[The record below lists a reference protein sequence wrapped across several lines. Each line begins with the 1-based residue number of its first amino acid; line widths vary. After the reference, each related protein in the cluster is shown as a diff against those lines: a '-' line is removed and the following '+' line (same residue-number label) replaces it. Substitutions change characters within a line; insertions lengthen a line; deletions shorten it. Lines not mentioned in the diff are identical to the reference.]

1 MKRFFLIAF
10 TLLTFILIPFLTS
23 FLLGQATEDE
33 KIVVND
39 AGKKIRMDK
48 EKFLVSAVLS
58 VSDED
63 FHDETLKV
71 LATVFST
78 LVQYG
83 EVDADSKRGV
93 LLIDTKGIDEEFK
106 NRVISAVE
114 ASGNNVML
122 CKGEPIYSV
131 FHKSSG
137 GNTIESE
144 NVFEKD
150 YSYLSSVS
158 SDKTRGEQVFSK
170 AYLKETL
177 SLFSPFS
184 ITSMNDDGSV
194 NTVLAGETYL
204 SGAEFRRKLGI
215 IGSVFTLEETEDS
228 LYVYYSGEGHGV
240 GLSIMGAESMAESGK
255 TAEEIL
261 SHYYQGVEIAKII

>member
-1 MKRFFLIAF
+1 MKRFFLIVF

-23 FLLGQATEDE
+23 FLLGQVSEDN
-33 KIVVND
+33 KILVND
-39 AGKKIRMDK
+39 AGKKIRIDR
-48 EKFLVSAVLS
+48 EKFLISAVLS

-63 FHDETLKV
+63 FHDETLKA
-71 LATVFST
+71 LTTVFST
-78 LVQYG
+78 LIQYG
-83 EVDADSKRGV
+83 DVDADSKRGV
-93 LLIDTKGIDEEFK
+93 LLIDTKGIDEDFK
-106 NRVISAVE
+106 NRVISAVS
-114 ASGNNVML
+114 AAGDNVML

-137 GNTIESE
+137 GNTLESE

-158 SDKTRGEQVFSK
+158 SDKTRGEQIFSK
-170 AYLKETL
+170 AYLEESL

-184 ITSMNDDGSV
+184 ITSMNDDGSA
-194 NTVLAGETYL
+194 NTVMAGDSAL
-204 SGAEFRRKLGI
+204 SGAEFRKKLGI
-215 IGSVFTLEETEDS
+215 IGSVFTLEETDEN

-261 SHYYQGVEIAKII
+261 SHYYQGIEIAKII